1 MPRKRIKM
9 SKIREIL
16 RLHEECKLSQR
27 QVAEMTKVSRPKV
40 SKILSGLEDAGLNYS
55 KIKTISD
62 SDLET
67 ISTVKTDKKSKADL
81 LKDEFPGFA
90 KELKKPGVNL
100 TVLWNEYIEK
110 NPDGLRSSQFSHHF
124 RQWRKDEKLSM
135 HIDHKAG
142 DKMFIDYTGKKMEIT
157 DRKSGEK
164 NKVEIFVTIL
174 PASQLTYVEAAFSQK
189 QEDFMRSTERAIRYY
204 GGVPSALAPDN
215 LKSGVI
221 KANIYEPQINI
232 LYSDFA
238 EYYRTAVVPAR
249 ALKPKDKAHVENA
262 VKIVYSRIFAPLR
275 NETFYSLE
283 ELNKAIWSKLE
294 DYNNRKLS
302 KMTVSRRELFEEI
315 ERKELETLPIYPYPL
330 KHFQDGKAAFNYH
343 IELKEDK
350 HYYSVPYLLRG
361 KTVRLIYDERNVAI
375 YHDNIRIVQY
385 KRNKQAHKYTT
396 KKEHM
401 PPQHRFADDW
411 NPERL
416 KWWAENVGE
425 DTKIAIT
432 HILES
437 KRFPEQAYKSCLG
450 ILSNAKKYGHD
461 FLNLACRKACN
472 MERINY
478 MYISDE
484 VRKIKEQYD
493 QNMIEKQFILLPENH
508 ENIRGKEYYN

>member
-1 MPRKRIKM
+1 MPRTRIKM
-9 SKIREIL
+9 SKVREIL
-16 RLHEECKLSQR
+16 RLSEECKLSQR
-27 QVAEMTKVSRPKV
+27 QVAELSKVSRPKV
-40 SKILSGLEDAGLNYS
+40 GKILSGLEDAGLNYS
-55 KIKTISD
+55 KIKAISD
-62 SDLET
+62 SDLEA
-67 ISTVKTDKKSKADL
+67 IFAVKTGGKSKADL
-81 LKDEFPGFA
+81 LIEEFPDFA
-90 KELKKPGVNL
+90 KELKRPGVNL
-100 TVLWNEYIEK
+100 TVLWNEYIER
-110 NPDGLRSSQFSHHF
+110 NPDGLKSSQFSHLF
-124 RQWRKDEKLSM
+124 RQWRNDEKLSM

-164 NKVEIFVTIL
+164 SKVETFVTIL

-204 GGVPSALAPDN
+204 GGVTSALVPDN

-221 KANIYEPQINI
+221 KANFYEPQINI

-262 VKIVYSRIFAPLR
+262 VKIIYSRIFAPLR

-294 DYNNRKLS
+294 DHNNMKLS
-302 KMTVSRRELFEEI
+302 KMTVSRQELFNEI
-315 ERKELETLPIYPYPL
+315 EKNELGTLPIYPYPQ
-330 KHFQDGKAAFNYH
+330 KYFHDGRATFNYH

-361 KTVRLIYDERNVAI
+361 KEIRLIYDDRNVAI
-375 YHDNIRIVQY
+375 YHDNIRIDQHR
-385 KRNKQAHKYTT
+385 RNKQAHRYTT

-411 NPERL
+411 NPEKL
-416 KWWAENVGE
+416 KWWADNVGE
-425 DTKIAIT
+425 DTKMAIS

-437 KRFPEQAYKSCLG
+437 KRYPEQAYKSCLG
-450 ILSNAKKYGHD
+450 ILSHAKKYGHD

-484 VRKIKEQYD
+484 IKKIKKQHD

-508 ENIRGKEYYN
+508 ENVRGKEYYQ